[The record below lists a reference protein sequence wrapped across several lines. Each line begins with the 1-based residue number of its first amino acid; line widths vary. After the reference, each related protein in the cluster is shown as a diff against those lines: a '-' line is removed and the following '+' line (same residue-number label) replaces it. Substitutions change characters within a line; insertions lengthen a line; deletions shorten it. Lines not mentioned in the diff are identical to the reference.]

1 MDKTNGELEQKI
13 LKRTARL
20 EVTNAKLEER
30 NAKFAEEL
38 EERKRIE
45 DEINKFNNKLEN
57 KVMERTI
64 RTIISGRKCQV

>member
-1 MDKTNGELEQKI
+1 M
-13 LKRTARL
+13 KRTARL